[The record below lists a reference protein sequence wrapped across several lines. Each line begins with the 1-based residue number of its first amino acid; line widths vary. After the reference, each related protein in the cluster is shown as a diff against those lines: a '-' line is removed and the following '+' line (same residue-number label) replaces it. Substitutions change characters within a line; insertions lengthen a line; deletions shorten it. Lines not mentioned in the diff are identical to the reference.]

1 MSMALFIYLFIISL
15 LFIQVINLISK
26 RDLTIFE
33 ATQKKKK
40 YCSKVQG
47 LHEGELLSRLGR

>member
-40 YCSKVQG
+40 I
-47 LHEGELLSRLGR
+47 LLKGARIT